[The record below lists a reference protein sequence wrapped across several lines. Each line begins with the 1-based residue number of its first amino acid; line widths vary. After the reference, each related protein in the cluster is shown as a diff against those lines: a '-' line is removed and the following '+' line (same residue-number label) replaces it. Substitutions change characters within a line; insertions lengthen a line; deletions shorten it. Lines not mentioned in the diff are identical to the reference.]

1 MNSCPFSSRYSAKR
15 LIGYFHPILQLN
27 NMNTLSKKLR
37 LLLFAILTC
46 SGISIAS
53 ASNYPQK
60 PITLIVPF
68 APGGGTDSIARDL
81 SKTLSEK
88 LGQPVLVD
96 NRGGGGGSIGASMG
110 SKANPDGYTLL
121 FVTSTFVTHAAT
133 DESAGYNIERDFSP
147 VAMIG
152 RGPLLIVNNKSLPVK
167 TLSELIQFS
176 NQTKD
181 INYCSA
187 GLGSI
192 NHLSGELFK
201 QKTGA
206 NLTHIP
212 YKGSG
217 PATIDLLAGRVQV
230 FFATIPTILP
240 YVETDRVNVL
250 AITSEKRSPLFPNVP
265 TAGESGVSGFNL
277 SAWWGIVAPAGT
289 PKDIVGKLNE
299 AINYAASKDPL
310 KARLAKE
317 GAQAYKISPAEF
329 QKMLNSELRLWQSV
343 VKSANLK
350 IE

>member
-1 MNSCPFSSRYSAKR
+1 MGA
-15 LIGYFHPILQLN
+15 
-27 NMNTLSKKLR
+27 
-37 LLLFAILTC
+37 
-46 SGISIAS
+46 SIAS
-53 ASNYPQK
+53 ANAASFPQK

-88 LGQPVLVD
+88 LGQSVVVD

-110 SKANPDGYTLL
+110 SKAAPDGYTLL

-133 DESAGYNIERDFSP
+133 DESAGYNIEKDYAP

-152 RGPLLIVNNKSLPVK
+152 RGPLLVVSNKSVPVK

-176 NQTKD
+176 NQTRD

-265 TAGESGVSGFNL
+265 TAAEAGVPGFNL
-277 SAWWGIVAPAGT
+277 STWWGIVAPAGT
-289 PKDIVGKLNE
+289 PQAIVKKLNE
-299 AINYAASKDPL
+299 SINDAASKDPL
-310 KARLAKE
+310 KSRLAKE
-317 GAQAYKISPAEF
+317 GAQAYKVTPAEF
-329 QKMLNSELRLWQSV
+329 QKILSSELKLWQSV
-343 VKSANLK
+343 VKSANIK
-350 IE
+350 ID

>member
-1 MNSCPFSSRYSAKR
+1 
-15 LIGYFHPILQLN
+15 
-27 NMNTLSKKLR
+27 MNTLSKERR
-37 LLLFAILTC
+37 LLLFSILTC
-46 SGISIAS
+46 AIISTAS
-53 ASNYPQK
+53 AANFPQK

-81 SKTLSEK
+81 SKTLTEK
-88 LGQPVLVD
+88 LGQPVVVD

-133 DESAGYNIERDFSP
+133 DETAGYNIEKDFSP

-152 RGPLLIVNNKSLPVK
+152 RGPLLVVSNKSLPVK
-167 TLSELIQFS
+167 TLSELIQLS
-176 NQTKD
+176 NQTQD

-265 TAGESGVSGFNL
+265 TATEAGVSGFNL
-277 SAWWGIVAPAGT
+277 STWWGIVAPAGT
-289 PKDIVGKLNE
+289 PQDVVKKLNE
-299 AINYAASKDPL
+299 AINDASSKDPL
-310 KARLAKE
+310 KSRLAKE

-329 QKMLNSELRLWQSV
+329 QKTLNSELRLWQGV

-350 IE
+350 IQ

>member
-1 MNSCPFSSRYSAKR
+1 MCINSNR
-15 LIGYFHPILQLN
+15 LKY
-27 NMNTLSKKLR
+27 
-37 LLLFAILTC
+37 LLLSIFCCT
-46 SGISIAS
+46 SIALAN
-53 ASNYPQK
+53 ASSFPQK

-88 LGQPVLVD
+88 LGQAVIID

-110 SKANPDGYTLL
+110 SKATPDGYTLL

-133 DESAGYNIERDFSP
+133 DESAGYSIEKDFSP

-152 RGPLLIVNNKSLPVK
+152 RGPLLVVSNKSLPVK
-167 TLSELIQFS
+167 TLSELVQFS
-176 NQTKD
+176 NQTQD

-206 NLTHIP
+206 KLTHIP

-250 AITSEKRSPLFPNVP
+250 AITSEKRSPLFPSIP
-265 TAGESGVSGFNL
+265 TAAEAGVPGFNL
-277 SAWWGIVAPAGT
+277 STWWGIVAPAGT
-289 PKDIVGKLNE
+289 PQDIVKKLNE
-299 AINYAASKDPL
+299 SINYAASKDPL

-317 GAQAYKISPAEF
+317 GAQAYKISPSEF
-329 QKMLNSELRLWQSV
+329 QKMLNNELKLWQSV

>member
-1 MNSCPFSSRYSAKR
+1 MN
-15 LIGYFHPILQLN
+15 IQ
-27 NMNTLSKKLR
+27 SKKLKN
-37 LLLFAILTC
+37 LLLAILM
-46 SGISIAS
+46 GASIAS
-53 ASNYPQK
+53 ANAASFPQK

-88 LGQPVLVD
+88 LGQSVVVD

-110 SKANPDGYTLL
+110 SKAAPDGYTLL

-133 DESAGYNIERDFSP
+133 DESAGYNIEKDYAP

-152 RGPLLIVNNKSLPVK
+152 RGPLLVVSNKSVPVK

-176 NQTKD
+176 NQTRD

-265 TAGESGVSGFNL
+265 TAAEAGVPGFNL
-277 SAWWGIVAPAGT
+277 STWWGIVAPAGT
-289 PKDIVGKLNE
+289 PQTIVKKLNE
-299 AINYAASKDPL
+299 SINDAASKDPL
-310 KARLAKE
+310 KSRLAKE
-317 GAQAYKISPAEF
+317 GAQAYKVTPAEF
-329 QKMLNSELRLWQSV
+329 QKILSSELKLWQSV
-343 VKSANLK
+343 VKSANIK
-350 IE
+350 ID

>member
-1 MNSCPFSSRYSAKR
+1 MCINS
-15 LIGYFHPILQLN
+15 N
-27 NMNTLSKKLR
+27 KLKH
-37 LLLFAILTC
+37 LLLSIFCCT
-46 SGISIAS
+46 SISIAS
-53 ASNYPQK
+53 ASSFPQK

-81 SKTLSEK
+81 AKTLSEK
-88 LGQPVLVD
+88 LGQAVVID

-110 SKANPDGYTLL
+110 SKAAPDGYTLL

-133 DESAGYNIERDFSP
+133 DESAGYNIEKDFSP

-152 RGPLLIVNNKSLPVK
+152 RGPLLVVSNKSLPVK

-176 NQTKD
+176 NQTQD

-206 NLTHIP
+206 KLTHIP

-217 PATIDLLAGRVQV
+217 PATIDLLAGRVQI

-250 AITSEKRSPLFPNVP
+250 AITSEKRSPLFPNIP
-265 TAGESGVSGFNL
+265 TAAEAGVPGFNL
-277 SAWWGIVAPAGT
+277 STWWGIVAPAGT
-289 PKDIVGKLNE
+289 PQDIVKKLNE
-299 AINYAASKDPL
+299 SINFAASKDPL
-310 KARLAKE
+310 KARLSKE
-317 GAQAYKISPAEF
+317 GAQAYKITPAEF
-329 QKMLNSELRLWQSV
+329 QKVLNSELKLWQGV
-343 VKSANLK
+343 IKNANLK

>member
-1 MNSCPFSSRYSAKR
+1 MN
-15 LIGYFHPILQLN
+15 IQN
-27 NMNTLSKKLR
+27 KKLKN
-37 LLLFAILTC
+37 LLLTILM
-46 SGISIAS
+46 GASIAS
-53 ASNYPQK
+53 ANAASFPQK

-88 LGQPVLVD
+88 LGQSVVVD

-110 SKANPDGYTLL
+110 SKAAPDGYTLL

-133 DESAGYNIERDFSP
+133 DESAGYNIEKDYAP

-152 RGPLLIVNNKSLPVK
+152 RGPLLVVSNKSVPVK

-176 NQTKD
+176 NQTRD

-265 TAGESGVSGFNL
+265 TAAEAGVPGFNL
-277 SAWWGIVAPAGT
+277 STWWGIVAPAGT
-289 PKDIVGKLNE
+289 PQAIVKKLNE
-299 AINYAASKDPL
+299 SINDAASKDPL
-310 KARLAKE
+310 KSRLAKE
-317 GAQAYKISPAEF
+317 GAQAYKVTPAEF
-329 QKMLNSELRLWQSV
+329 QKILSSELKLWQSV
-343 VKSANLK
+343 VKSANIK
-350 IE
+350 ID

>member
-1 MNSCPFSSRYSAKR
+1 M
-15 LIGYFHPILQLN
+15 G
-27 NMNTLSKKLR
+27 T
-37 LLLFAILTC
+37 
-46 SGISIAS
+46 SIAS
-53 ASNYPQK
+53 ANAASFPQK

-88 LGQPVLVD
+88 LGQSVVVD

-110 SKANPDGYTLL
+110 SKAAPDGYTLL

-133 DESAGYNIERDFSP
+133 DESAGYNIEKDYAP

-152 RGPLLIVNNKSLPVK
+152 RGPLLVVSNKSVPVK

-176 NQTKD
+176 NQTRD

-265 TAGESGVSGFNL
+265 TAAEAGVPGFNL
-277 SAWWGIVAPAGT
+277 STWWGIVAPAGT
-289 PKDIVGKLNE
+289 PQAIVKKLNE
-299 AINYAASKDPL
+299 SINDAASKDPL
-310 KARLAKE
+310 KSRLAKE
-317 GAQAYKISPAEF
+317 GAQAYKVTPAEF
-329 QKMLNSELRLWQSV
+329 QKILSSELKLWQSV
-343 VKSANLK
+343 VKSANIK
-350 IE
+350 ID

>member
-1 MNSCPFSSRYSAKR
+1 MTPAW
-15 LIGYFHPILQLN
+15 
-27 NMNTLSKKLR
+27 
-37 LLLFAILTC
+37 A
-46 SGISIAS
+46 AS
-53 ASNYPQK
+53 FPQK

-81 SKTLSEK
+81 SKTLSEN
-88 LGQPVLVD
+88 LGQPVVVE

-110 SKANPDGYTLL
+110 SKATPDGYTLL

-133 DESAGYNIERDFSP
+133 DESAGYNIEKDYSP

-152 RGPLLIVNNKSLPVK
+152 RGPLLVVSNKSVPVK

-176 NQTKD
+176 NQTRD
-181 INYCSA
+181 VNYCSA

-265 TAGESGVSGFNL
+265 TAAEAGVPGFNL
-277 SAWWGIVAPAGT
+277 STWWGIVAPAGT
-289 PKDIVGKLNE
+289 PQAVVKKLNE
-299 AINYAASKDPL
+299 AINDAASKDPL
-310 KARLAKE
+310 KSRLAKE
-317 GAQAYKISPAEF
+317 GAQAYKVAPAEF
-329 QKMLNSELRLWQSV
+329 QKILNNELKLWQSV
-343 VKSANLK
+343 VKSANIK
-350 IE
+350 ID

>member
-1 MNSCPFSSRYSAKR
+1 MRINSKQFKR
-15 LIGYFHPILQLN
+15 LF
-27 NMNTLSKKLR
+27 LSI
-37 LLLFAILTC
+37 FCFTGIAIAN
-46 SGISIAS
+46 AS
-53 ASNYPQK
+53 SYPQK

-88 LGQPVLVD
+88 LGQAVVID
-96 NRGGGGGSIGASMG
+96 NRGGGGGSIGAAMG
-110 SKANPDGYTLL
+110 SKATPDGYTLL

-133 DESAGYNIERDFSP
+133 DESAGYSIEKDFSP

-152 RGPLLIVNNKSLPVK
+152 RGPLLVVSNKSLPVK

-176 NQTKD
+176 NQTQD

-206 NLTHIP
+206 KLTHIP

-240 YVETDRVNVL
+240 YLETDRVNVL
-250 AITSEKRSPLFPNVP
+250 AITSEKRSPLFPNIP
-265 TAGESGVSGFNL
+265 TAAEAGVPGFNL
-277 SAWWGIVAPAGT
+277 STWWGIVAPAGT
-289 PKDIVGKLNE
+289 PPDIVKKLNE
-299 AINYAASKDPL
+299 SINYAASKDPL
-310 KARLAKE
+310 KARLTKE
-317 GAQAYKISPAEF
+317 GAQAYKITPAEF
-329 QKMLNSELRLWQSV
+329 QKVLGSELKLWQGV
-343 VKSANLK
+343 IKTANLK

>member
-1 MNSCPFSSRYSAKR
+1 MNIQNK
-15 LIGYFHPILQLN
+15 IL
-27 NMNTLSKKLR
+27 KP
-37 LLLFAILTC
+37 LLF
-46 SGISIAS
+46 SIFTIACIGLAGAS
-53 ASNYPQK
+53 SFPQK

-81 SKTLSEK
+81 SKTLSEN

-96 NRGGGGGSIGASMG
+96 NRGGGGGAIGASMG
-110 SKANPDGYTLL
+110 SKATPDGYTLL

-133 DESAGYNIERDFSP
+133 DESAGYNIEKDFSP

-152 RGPLLIVNNKSLPVK
+152 RGPLLVVSNKSLPVK
-167 TLSELIQFS
+167 TLTELIQFS

-265 TAGESGVSGFNL
+265 TAAEAGVPGFNL
-277 SAWWGIVAPAGT
+277 STWWGIVAPAGT
-289 PKDIVGKLNE
+289 PQAIVKKLNE
-299 AINYAASKDPL
+299 SINNAASKDPL
-310 KARLAKE
+310 KSRLAKE
-317 GAQAYKISPAEF
+317 GAQAYRITPAEF
-329 QKMLNSELRLWQSV
+329 QKVLSSELKIWQGV
-343 VKSANLK
+343 IKSANLK

>member
-1 MNSCPFSSRYSAKR
+1 MN
-15 LIGYFHPILQLN
+15 IQ
-27 NMNTLSKKLR
+27 SKKLKN
-37 LLLFAILTC
+37 LLIAILVLA
-46 SGISIAS
+46 GITSVSAAS
-53 ASNYPQK
+53 FPQK
-60 PITLIVPF
+60 PIALIVPF

-88 LGQPVLVD
+88 LGQPVVVD

-110 SKANPDGYTLL
+110 SKATPDGYTLL

-133 DESAGYNIERDFSP
+133 DESAGYNIEKDFSP

-152 RGPLLIVNNKSLPVK
+152 RGPLLVVTNKSVPAK

-176 NQTKD
+176 NQTRD
-181 INYCSA
+181 VNYCSA

-265 TAGESGVSGFNL
+265 TAAEAGVPGFNL
-277 SAWWGIVAPAGT
+277 STWWGIVAPAGT
-289 PKDIVGKLNE
+289 PQAIVKRLNE
-299 AINYAASKDPL
+299 AINDAASKDPL
-310 KARLAKE
+310 KSRLAKE
-317 GAQAYKISPAEF
+317 GAQAYKVSPTEF
-329 QKMLNSELRLWQSV
+329 QKILNNELKLWQSV
-343 VKSANLK
+343 VKSANIK

>member
-1 MNSCPFSSRYSAKR
+1 VFIGITSVSA
-15 LIGYFHPILQLN
+15 
-27 NMNTLSKKLR
+27 
-37 LLLFAILTC
+37 
-46 SGISIAS
+46 AS
-53 ASNYPQK
+53 FPQK

-88 LGQPVLVD
+88 LGQPVVVD

-110 SKANPDGYTLL
+110 SKATPDGYTLL

-133 DESAGYNIERDFSP
+133 DESAGYNIEKDFSP

-152 RGPLLIVNNKSLPVK
+152 RGPLLVVTNKSVPAK
-167 TLSELIQFS
+167 TLAELIQFS
-176 NQTKD
+176 KQTRD
-181 INYCSA
+181 VNYCSA

-206 NLTHIP
+206 DLTHIP

-265 TAGESGVSGFNL
+265 TAAEAGVPGFNL
-277 SAWWGIVAPAGT
+277 STWWGIVAPAGT
-289 PKDIVGKLNE
+289 PQAIVKKLNE
-299 AINYAASKDPL
+299 AINEAASKDPL
-310 KARLAKE
+310 KSRLAKE
-317 GAQAYKISPAEF
+317 GAQAYKVSPSEF
-329 QKMLNSELRLWQSV
+329 QKILNNELKLWQGV
-343 VKSANLK
+343 VKSANIK

>member
-1 MNSCPFSSRYSAKR
+1 MN
-15 LIGYFHPILQLN
+15 IQ
-27 NMNTLSKKLR
+27 SKKLKN
-37 LLLFAILTC
+37 LLIAILVLA
-46 SGISIAS
+46 GITSVSAAS
-53 ASNYPQK
+53 FPQK

-88 LGQPVLVD
+88 LGQPVVVD

-110 SKANPDGYTLL
+110 SKATPDGYTLL

-133 DESAGYNIERDFSP
+133 DESAGYNIEKDFSP

-152 RGPLLIVNNKSLPVK
+152 RGPLLVVTNKSVPAK

-176 NQTKD
+176 NQTRD
-181 INYCSA
+181 VNYCSA

-265 TAGESGVSGFNL
+265 TAAEAGVPGFNL
-277 SAWWGIVAPAGT
+277 STWWGIVAPAGT
-289 PKDIVGKLNE
+289 PQAIDKRLNE
-299 AINYAASKDPL
+299 AINDAASKDPL
-310 KARLAKE
+310 KSRLAKE
-317 GAQAYKISPAEF
+317 GAQAYKVSPTEF
-329 QKMLNSELRLWQSV
+329 QKILNNELKLWQSV
-343 VKSANLK
+343 VKSANIK

>member
-1 MNSCPFSSRYSAKR
+1 MNN
-15 LIGYFHPILQLN
+15 Q
-27 NMNTLSKKLR
+27 SKKLKH
-37 LLLFAILTC
+37 LLLSILVAVSVTPAWA
-46 SGISIAS
+46 AS
-53 ASNYPQK
+53 FPQK

-81 SKTLSEK
+81 SKTLSEN
-88 LGQPVLVD
+88 LGQPVVVE

-110 SKANPDGYTLL
+110 SKATPDGYTLL

-133 DESAGYNIERDFSP
+133 DESAGYNIEKDYSP

-152 RGPLLIVNNKSLPVK
+152 RGPLLVVSNKSVPVK

-176 NQTKD
+176 NQTRD
-181 INYCSA
+181 VNYCSA

-265 TAGESGVSGFNL
+265 TAAEAGVPGFNL
-277 SAWWGIVAPAGT
+277 STWWSIVAPAGT
-289 PKDIVGKLNE
+289 PQAIVKKLNE
-299 AINYAASKDPL
+299 AINDAASKDPL
-310 KARLAKE
+310 KSRLAKE
-317 GAQAYKISPAEF
+317 GAQAYKVAPAEF
-329 QKMLNSELRLWQSV
+329 QKILNNELKLWQSV
-343 VKSANLK
+343 VKSANIK
-350 IE
+350 ID

>member
-1 MNSCPFSSRYSAKR
+1 MN
-15 LIGYFHPILQLN
+15 IQ
-27 NMNTLSKKLR
+27 SKKLKN
-37 LLLFAILTC
+37 LLIAILVLA
-46 SGISIAS
+46 GITSVSAAS
-53 ASNYPQK
+53 FPQK
-60 PITLIVPF
+60 PIALIVPF

-88 LGQPVLVD
+88 LGQPVVVD

-110 SKANPDGYTLL
+110 SKATPDGYTLL

-133 DESAGYNIERDFSP
+133 DESAGYNIEKDFSP

-152 RGPLLIVNNKSLPVK
+152 RGPLLVVTNKSVPAK

-176 NQTKD
+176 NQTRD
-181 INYCSA
+181 VNYCSA

-265 TAGESGVSGFNL
+265 TAAEAGVPGFNL
-277 SAWWGIVAPAGT
+277 STWWGIVAPAGT
-289 PKDIVGKLNE
+289 PQAIDKRLNE
-299 AINYAASKDPL
+299 AINDAASKDPL
-310 KARLAKE
+310 KSRLAKE
-317 GAQAYKISPAEF
+317 GAQAYKVSPTEF
-329 QKMLNSELRLWQSV
+329 QKILNNELKLWQSV
-343 VKSANLK
+343 VKSANIK

>member
-1 MNSCPFSSRYSAKR
+1 MNVQNK
-15 LIGYFHPILQLN
+15 IL
-27 NMNTLSKKLR
+27 KP
-37 LLLFAILTC
+37 LLFSILT
-46 SGISIAS
+46 IAS
-53 ASNYPQK
+53 ISLAGASTFPQK

-88 LGQPVLVD
+88 LGQPVVVE
-96 NRGGGGGSIGASMG
+96 NRGGGGGSIGAAMG
-110 SKANPDGYTLL
+110 SKATPDGYTLL

-133 DESAGYNIERDFSP
+133 DESAGYSIEKDFSP

-152 RGPLLIVNNKSLPVK
+152 RGPLLVVSNKSLPVK

-176 NQTKD
+176 NQTQD

-206 NLTHIP
+206 KLTHIP

-250 AITSEKRSPLFPNVP
+250 AITSEKRSPLFPGIPTTTEAGVP
-265 TAGESGVSGFNL
+265 GFNL
-277 SAWWGIVAPAGT
+277 STWWGIVAPAGT
-289 PKDIVGKLNE
+289 PQDIVKKLNE
-299 AINYAASKDPL
+299 SINYAASKDPL
-310 KARLAKE
+310 KARLSKE
-317 GAQAYKISPAEF
+317 GAQAYKITPAEF
-329 QKMLNSELRLWQSV
+329 QKVLNSELKLWQGV
-343 VKSANLK
+343 IKNANLK